1 MTDHPGDDSTA
12 DGPDEAA
19 AIAIR
24 LDALLSERQMTLTE
38 LSDRVGVTI
47 VNLSV
52 LKNGRARAI
61 RFSTLARL
69 CRALDCQPGDLLR
82 IVTLHSEY
90 YLTIVKGRDAIL
102 VCPQP
107 GRPAGT
113 VSIMGCTF
121 GLSSSIKPDHLFC
134 GGNLEL
140 SYQLEGVS
148 MTHTTTAIKEIDL
161 QRTKK

>member
-1 MTDHPGDDSTA
+1 MIFVRA
-12 DGPDEAA
+12 NREAA
-19 AIAIR
+19 LRTAEMSANESVCMEDWVQY
-24 LDALLSERQMTLTE
+24 LKSNEGKLGDELE
-38 LSDRVGVTI
+38 LSQ
-47 VNLSV
+47 L
-52 LKNGRARAI
+52 
-61 RFSTLARL
+61 
-69 CRALDCQPGDLLR
+69 QPGDLLR

-90 YLTIVKGRDAIL
+90 FLTIVKGREAIL

-148 MTHTTTAIKEIDL
+148 MTHTTTAIKEIHL
-161 QRTKK
+161 QRQKR

>member
-1 MTDHPGDDSTA
+1 LRTSETSANDSLSMDDWVKYLRSNQGKLGD
-12 DGPDEAA
+12 E
-19 AIAIR
+19 
-24 LDALLSERQMTLTE
+24 LE
-38 LSDRVGVTI
+38 LSQ
-47 VNLSV
+47 L
-52 LKNGRARAI
+52 
-61 RFSTLARL
+61 
-69 CRALDCQPGDLLR
+69 QPGDLLR
-82 IVTLHSEY
+82 IVTRHSEY
-90 YLTIVKGRDAIL
+90 FLTIVKGREATL

-148 MTHTTTAIKEIDL
+148 MTHTTTAIKEIHL
-161 QRTKK
+161 RRQKQ